1 MNAEQTLGVAY
12 LKARPSDPWRWAEN
26 GEVLTW
32 RDGTTVAFRAEILQI
47 LRALAPQRLPPFGS
61 VVFLLAACRGK
72 LPTFA
77 EVFPAAASLDQGPSG
92 QMLRVLGR
100 SPASLFDD
108 SVKELGRVSAL
119 PEGLRTSLRAKQA
132 LAEAVLES
140 VLPDHRSFRLRV
152 SESLFHGTGSL
163 DRSLSEDDGG
173 QDLQRQIEI
182 LASGLRGL
190 TQEGLALR
198 IRTGLERLPAAAE
211 GLELPPAVRARL
223 LLDQLLSTSEHRAM
237 ALAARQMMAA
247 AQLPRYLHAREE
259 LAVGGVAGLSNRGSL
274 DRLLL
279 SELAHDDMTLAT
291 RVALNEA
298 LYLHEEPP
306 EYQPPLTRCLILD
319 AGIRLWGLPRL
330 FATSS
335 ALALAAADLRT
346 SVLRAWRSSGDQ
358 LIPVD
363 LLSAEGL
370 AEHLSVLD
378 TALHPGAALR
388 ALDKILGPRD
398 STQAI
403 LITHP
408 CTLADPEFQRA
419 LLACRRPL
427 DFICTVDRAGNCV
440 FHEAPFHGGSVI
452 RESQLDVASLFPQ
465 VSGKTASR
473 SELSSRE
480 LPAFLKAS
488 PTPFLL
494 PLAGRADVWFQPSET
509 RCVAALSDRRLV
521 EYHPGNHHVGGR
533 LLAPRLPSGRRL
545 WAGEVEGNI
554 YLVHAGSARR
564 PNRWVRVGRDGVID
578 TLDLCGGEPASAV
591 ICQDRVLLVAREH
604 EVFAYDLLTGQ
615 ALDRAPSPSRW
626 HRGRYFSSLQQFHA
640 MHWDGRRIEFIP
652 VKLPMQ
658 VGVSSLVALFDREG
672 FEGPWVLTQM
682 CQAMSLDGAHKV
694 QIPLPIGQSS
704 HLRHVHVSRDGHR
717 VFLSIPTLSWTQ
729 LFDLKEGR
737 PIAHASAEAGME
749 LLDAGPT
756 IPTHPLL
763 KSVEDVTLYQG
774 ELCLRTRKSDC
785 FLVQAG
791 PDSSLRLVPLEGVEP
806 SGWWPAEE
814 LPLGYPAA
822 HAFTLRA
829 ARSPQGGQVILDS
842 RGLLHL
848 KGAPGETRE
857 VTLALSPGRLAVWA
871 NGGAMGGPS
880 FFIPPEV
887 QAAPAEELLRHYTD
901 CLSQL

>member
-12 LKARPSDPWRWAEN
+12 LRARASDPWRWAEK

-32 RDGTTVAFRAEILQI
+32 RDGTTVAFRAEILHI
-47 LRALAPQRLPPFGS
+47 LKALAPRRLPPFGS

-77 EVFPAAASLDQGPSG
+77 DVFPAAATLDEGASG

-100 SPASLFDD
+100 SPATLLEEALG
-108 SVKELGRVSAL
+108 ELGRIRAL
-119 PEGLRTSLRAKQA
+119 PEALRTSLRAKQA
-132 LAEAVLES
+132 LAEAVFET
-140 VLPDHRSFRLRV
+140 VTADHRPHRLRV
-152 SESLFHGTGSL
+152 TESLFHESGSL
-163 DRSLSEDDGG
+163 DRSLAEDDGG
-173 QDLQRQIEI
+173 QDLYRQIEI
-182 LASGLRGL
+182 LATGMRGL

-198 IRTGLERLPAAAE
+198 IRTGLEALPAAAD

-223 LLDQLLSTSEHRAM
+223 LLDQLLSTSEHRAL

-247 AQLPRYLHAREE
+247 AQLPRSLHTREE

-274 DRLLL
+274 NRLLL
-279 SELAHDDMTLAT
+279 SELAHDDLMLAT

-306 EYQPPLTRCLILD
+306 EFQPPLTRCLILD

-335 ALALAAADLRT
+335 ALALAAADLKT
-346 SVLRAWRSSGDQ
+346 SVLRVWRSSGDQ
-358 LIPVD
+358 LVPVD

-378 TALHPGAALR
+378 PALHPGAALR
-388 ALDKILGPRD
+388 ELDKLLGPRH
-398 STQAI
+398 STQSI

-408 CTLADPEFQRA
+408 CTLADPDFQRM
-419 LLACRRPL
+419 LHACRRPP

-440 FHEAPFHGGSVI
+440 FHEAPFQGGSVI

-465 VSGKTASR
+465 VSGKAATRAG
-473 SELSSRE
+473 LSARDW
-480 LPAFLKAS
+480 PAFLKVS

-494 PLAGRADVWFQPSET
+494 PLAGRADYWFQPSET

-521 EYHPGNHHVGGR
+521 EYHPGNHHLGGR

-545 WAGEVEGNI
+545 WAGEVDGSI
-554 YLVHAGSARR
+554 YLVQAGSARR
-564 PNRWVRVGRDGVID
+564 PNRWVRVGKDGIID

-604 EVFAYDLLTGQ
+604 EVFAYDLLTGK
-615 ALDRAPSPSRW
+615 ALERAPSPSRW

-640 MHWDGRRIEFIP
+640 MHWDGHRIQFIP

-658 VGVSSLVALFDREG
+658 VGVSNLVTLFDREG

-682 CQAMSLDGAHKV
+682 CQAMSLDGTQKV

-704 HLRHVHVSRDGHR
+704 HVRHVQVSRDGHR

-729 LFDLKEGR
+729 LFDLREGR
-737 PIAHASAEAGME
+737 PIAHASADVGME
-749 LLDAGPT
+749 LLDAAPT

-785 FLVQAG
+785 FLVQSG
-791 PDSSLRLVPLEGVEP
+791 PDSGLRLVPLEGVEP
-806 SGWWPAEE
+806 SGWWPTEE
-814 LPLGYPAA
+814 LPLEYPSA
-822 HAFTLRA
+822 HVFTLRA

-848 KGAPGETRE
+848 KGAPGDARE
-857 VTLALSPGRLAVWA
+857 MTLALSPGRLAAWTS
-871 NGGAMGGPS
+871 GGAMGGPS
-880 FFIPPEV
+880 FFIPPETPV
-887 QAAPAEELLRHYTD
+887 APAEELLKHYTD
-901 CLSQL
+901 FLSQL